1 MLVEAE
7 AGSMRRLH
15 AKDRMA
21 AVARRAVQR
30 EVQARA
36 ADRRRDGG
44 VDDALLFAR
53 SRMKVFV
60 SSLQRP
66 QSQSR
71 ALLAGRGLRQSL
83 FCAVGRSQN
92 RFLWAKPFRT
102 SAMCSI

>member
-44 VDDALLFAR
+44 VDDALFAR

-83 FCAVGRSQN
+83 FCAVGRSPN